1 MNRFLPLILFIVLVV
16 FFVYRIALIE
26 QGNMPKDIPSVTIN
40 KPAPDFS
47 LPPLLKDK
55 AGLKTV
61 NLKGK
66 VTLVNFFASWC
77 VDCLAEHRYL
87 ADLSG
92 KGAVLAGI
100 DYKDAPVDGQA
111 WLKKNGN
118 PYDVIAID
126 HDGRTG
132 IDFGLYGV
140 PETYL
145 IDKQGIIRY
154 KQTGPVT
161 PEIIVEKLLPMIKE
175 LNK

>member
-1 MNRFLPLILFIVLVV
+1 MKNYLPLGFFIILVG
-16 FFVYRIALIE
+16 FFVFRLSLIE
-26 QGNMPKDIPSVTIN
+26 KGNMPKDIPSVMLG
-40 KPAPDFS
+40 KPAPEFN
-47 LPPLLKDK
+47 LPPLLANK
-55 AGLKTV
+55 AGLKTAD
-61 NLKGK
+61 LKGK

-77 VDCLAEHRYL
+77 VDCLVEHRYL

-100 DYKDAPVDGQA
+100 DYKDTPANGQA

-118 PYDVIAID
+118 PYNVIAID
-126 HDGRTG
+126 NDGHTG
-132 IDFGLYGV
+132 IDFGVYGV

-154 KQTGPVT
+154 KQTGAVT
-161 PEIIVEKLLPMIKE
+161 PQIITEKLLPLIKE